1 MYICCV
7 FGCTSQKN
15 IVCYDEIVYNTHIS
29 WFFFTGNKS
38 RIAKV
43 VDLVRKLKKKFKVV
57 LCLKCTLEVL
67 CQSNN
72 VCFISLFKTCY
83 NWSFFYQF

>member
-15 IVCYDEIVYNTHIS
+15 IVCYDEIVYKTHRLIL
-29 WFFFTGNKS
+29 FFSGNKS

-43 VDLVRKLKKKFKVV
+43 VDLVRKLWKS
-57 LCLKCTLEVL
+57 LK
-67 CQSNN
+67 
-72 VCFISLFKTCY
+72 
-83 NWSFFYQF
+83 